1 MVANPRAYRQRG
13 QRGQRGR
20 KGRSG
25 KGRGKG
31 RGKGPALPGDAVVT
45 AVFFT
50 FSVTDADIAG
60 VTVACSREC
69 ARLGCVVFER
79 SGGAA

>member
-13 QRGQRGR
+13 QRGREGR
-20 KGRSG
+20 C
-25 KGRGKG
+25 
-31 RGKGPALPGDAVVT
+31 GKGPALPGDAVVT